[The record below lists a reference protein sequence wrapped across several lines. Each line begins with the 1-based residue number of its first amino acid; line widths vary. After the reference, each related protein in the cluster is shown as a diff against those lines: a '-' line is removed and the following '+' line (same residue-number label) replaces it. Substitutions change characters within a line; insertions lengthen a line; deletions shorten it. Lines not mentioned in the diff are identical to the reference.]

1 MKNSQSAPALRCQT
15 APAANK
21 NDWAN
26 TSLPSIR
33 GSSPA
38 ASPQGG
44 RPRSQGGSARSQ
56 GVVGLFKRNHVDSL
70 MHSVSMMSTFR
81 SNSPKRPGTRLGIP
95 VSRAL
100 TPYLLSG
107 FSDSVADKNDHGEA
121 VALRMQKQDDAGSDA
136 GAEDTDHGHHGHG
149 MPDKIN
155 EADWANDTE
164 AIDKS
169 LKSLHHAMEHFD
181 PLHKGKGAHDK
192 KKKVKENDDDEGG
205 DEDNKDKFEAYKWVR
220 KIEPELPPLT
230 RMPPL
235 SNSARLPDTPCIE
248 YNLSLQA
255 LEKCLPD
262 QRMEAMCKRNA
273 YRDQQGAAAVWRR
286 DNMVEQSAMGWTKAL
301 LQKTK
306 QAEQCLDARRTGGAK
321 AGSQGF
327 DIDVVA
333 EKWVV
338 VYAMA
343 AFLKT
348 ARTEVDF
355 SHKPSEEKMEIIRTR
370 QASGIIKSTDVMH
383 VQKIQLDEYLQDFS
397 LVARLDM
404 MAKMFQAKM
413 MVKARRFQARKLHAC
428 LGRWQPK
435 SHIFIC
441 MRKFIGTI
449 RYVQGWWRRTSVH
462 LREVRDKI
470 AKRWEKI
477 ERHGTSGQPHDKH
490 NEHAEIYDPAKR
502 KKFLENELRARR
514 FLILSTIKMWEEDS
528 RKWTAAAELRR
539 VSHVKQESSE
549 FALAPMRP
557 THLPM
562 GHVSVE
568 SPERPCCETCLG
580 RQGDKEI
587 LAMIK
592 AARANPKGGGWT
604 EIPKKKSGKA
614 KGKKREAV
622 AAKDGEP
629 AAEEEEKAA
638 ESFFGDPSKEDLKH
652 WNVSAGCMPMV
663 GRKPGADEGEGRY
676 P

>member
-1 MKNSQSAPALRCQT
+1 MR
-15 APAANK
+15 
-21 NDWAN
+21 
-26 TSLPSIR
+26 
-33 GSSPA
+33 
-38 ASPQGG
+38 
-44 RPRSQGGSARSQ
+44 
-56 GVVGLFKRNHVDSL
+56 
-70 MHSVSMMSTFR
+70 SVSMMSTFR
-81 SNSPKRPGTRLGIP
+81 SNSPKRPGSRLGIQ

-107 FSDSVADKNDHGEA
+107 FSDSVADKNDHGEV
-121 VALRMQKQDDAGSDA
+121 VAARMQKQESSSDSPT
-136 GAEDTDHGHHGHG
+136 GAEDTHHDHHGHG

-181 PLHKGKGAHDK
+181 PLHKGKHGGHDK
-192 KKKVKENDDDEGG
+192 KKKAKENDDDEGG

-230 RMPPL
+230 RMAPL
-235 SNSARLPDTPCIE
+235 SNSTRLPDTPLIE
-248 YNLSLQA
+248 YNLSLEA
-255 LEKCLPD
+255 LEKYLPD

-286 DNMVEQSAMGWTKAL
+286 DNQIETSAKGWTQAL
-301 LQKTK
+301 LQKGK
-306 QAEQCLDARRTGGAK
+306 QAEQCLDARRAGGAAAK
-321 AGSQGF
+321 AGTQGF

-343 AFLKT
+343 AFMKS

-355 SHKPSEEKMEIIRTR
+355 SHKPPEEKMEIIKTR
-370 QASGIIKSTDVMH
+370 QAAGIHKSTDLMH
-383 VQKIQLDEYLQDFS
+383 VQKIHKDEYLQDLA
-397 LVARLDM
+397 LVGRLDM
-404 MAKMFQAKM
+404 MAKLFQAKM
-413 MVKARRFQARKLHAC
+413 RVRIKRAQARNLHKC
-428 LGRWQPK
+428 LGVWQPK
-435 SHIFIC
+435 AHIFIRF
-441 MRKFIGTI
+441 RKFIVNI

-462 LREVRDKI
+462 LKEVRDKI

-514 FLILSTIKMWEEDS
+514 FLMLSTIKMWEEDS
-528 RKWTAAAELRR
+528 RKWTAAAKKRAENHERLEKG
-539 VSHVKQESSE
+539 STE

-557 THLPM
+557 THLPF

-568 SPERPCCETCLG
+568 SADRPCCDNCLG

-604 EIPKKKSGKA
+604 EIPKKKCGKA
-614 KGKKREAV
+614 KGKKA
-622 AAKDGEP
+622 AAKEGEP
-629 AAEEEEKAA
+629 AAEAEEEEKAA
-638 ESFFGDPSKEDLKH
+638 SFFGDPSKEDLKQ
-652 WNVSAGCMPMV
+652 WNVSPACMPMV
-663 GRKPGADEGEGRY
+663 GSKPGADEGEGRY